1 MKKFYKK
8 YINWIVIILIAM
20 VGFKS
25 CQSCSKSR
33 IIEYNAIKNEEC
45 IKKLH
50 DTMYIF
56 SKEIDSLENI
66 IALYKKDVEMLEGN
80 NELLI
85 ETNRYYKETNNTLI
99 KNKIINKR

>member
-1 MKKFYKK
+1 
-8 YINWIVIILIAM
+8 
-20 VGFKS
+20 
-25 CQSCSKSR
+25 
-33 IIEYNAIKNEEC
+33 
-45 IKKLH
+45 
-50 DTMYIF
+50 MYIF